1 MADIL
6 LEGRDL
12 KKYYPVTKGILQRT
26 VGWVRAVDGVSFTI
40 ERGKTLSL
48 VGESGAGKT
57 TVAKQILLLE
67 QLTSGT
73 ILFEGKDVYKF
84 TKSQL
89 KTEYRPRVQSVQQN
103 PWSSMN
109 PRMRVRDIVAEPLVV
124 NTKHSKEQIQSRV
137 QELLKQVGLAP
148 NHTDY
153 YPHEFSGGQ
162 RQRIAVARALA
173 LNPSLV
179 VLDEPVSA
187 LDVSIRAQIMNLL
200 KDLQEQYNLSYLV
213 IAHNLATVRFMSHS
227 VAIMYLGQIVE
238 YGEAEEVFSQP
249 LHPYTRALM
258 SASILKLPE
267 DEDQKI
273 TPIILSG
280 EMPSPLNP
288 PPGCRFHTRCAEA
301 IDICSKEEPELRVI
315 GKHQVRCHIYD
326 DASVQSALS
335 SGLHPGTEGRPQ
347 QP

>member
-12 KKYYPVTKGILQRT
+12 TKHYPVTRGFLQRI
-26 VGWVRAVDGVSFTI
+26 VGWVRAVDGISFTI

-57 TVAKQILLLE
+57 TTAKAVLLLE
-67 QLTSGT
+67 RLTSGS
-73 ILFEGKDVYKF
+73 ILFEGKDIQQF
-84 TKSQL
+84 SQSQL
-89 KTEYRPRVQSVQQN
+89 KSEYRPRVQAVQQN

-109 PRMRVRDIVAEPLVV
+109 PRMRVRDIIAEPLVV
-124 NTKHSKEQIQSRV
+124 NTKQSKKEIRSRV
-137 QELLKQVGLAP
+137 LELLDHVGIEAYGA
-148 NHTDY
+148 DR

-200 KDLQEQYNLSYLV
+200 KDLQNQHNLSYLV
-213 IAHNLATVRFMSHS
+213 IAHNLATVRYMSHS

-238 YGEAEEVFSQP
+238 YGEAEELFKQP
-249 LHPYTRALM
+249 LHPYTKALI
-258 SASILKLPE
+258 SASLLTLPE
-267 DEDQKI
+267 DEGKGTQ
-273 TPIILSG
+273 PIILSG

-288 PPGCRFHTRCAEA
+288 PSGCRFHTRCAEA
-301 IDICSKEEPELRVI
+301 GEKCSKDVPEMRVI
-315 GKHQVRCHIYD
+315 GNHRSNAITMI
-326 DASVQSALS
+326 S
-335 SGLHPGTEGRPQ
+335 
-347 QP
+347 

>member
-1 MADIL
+1 MADII

-12 KKYYPVTKGILQRT
+12 KKYYPVTKGLLQRT
-26 VGWVRAVDGVSFTI
+26 IGWVRAVDGISFTV

-57 TVAKQILLLE
+57 TAAKAVLLLE
-67 QLTSGT
+67 KLTSGT
-73 ILFEGKDVYKF
+73 ILFEGEDVYKF
-84 TKSQL
+84 SKSQL
-89 KTEYRPRVQSVQQN
+89 KSQYRPRVQSVQQN

-109 PRMRVRDIVAEPLVV
+109 PRMRVRDIIAEPLVV
-124 NTKHSKEQIQSRV
+124 NTKKSKEEIRSRV
-137 QELLKQVGLAP
+137 LELLEQVGLSPDQA
-148 NHTDY
+148 DY

-173 LNPSLV
+173 LNPSLL

-238 YGEAEEVFSQP
+238 YGEAEALFTRP
-249 LHPYTRALM
+249 LHPYTKALI
-258 SASILKLPE
+258 SASMLTLPE
-267 DEDQKI
+267 DEDKGVEK
-273 TPIILSG
+273 IILSG
-280 EMPSPLNP
+280 EMPSPLDP
-288 PPGCRFHTRCAEA
+288 PPGCRFHTRCVEA
-301 IDICSKEEPELRVI
+301 MDICSKVVPEAKVI
-315 GKHQVRCHIYD
+315 GKQRVKCHIYSD
-326 DASVQSALS
+326 PSVQSAIS
-335 SGLHPGTEGRPQ
+335 SEHPDSAGRPEQ
-347 QP
+347 T

>member
-1 MADIL
+1 MADVL
-6 LEGRDL
+6 MEGHDL
-12 KKYYPVTKGILQRT
+12 KKYYPVTRGLLQRT

-57 TVAKQILLLE
+57 TIAKAILLLE
-67 QLTSGT
+67 RLTSGS
-73 ILFEGKDVYKF
+73 IFFEGKDLQLF
-84 TKSQL
+84 SRSQL
-89 KTEYRPRVQSVQQN
+89 KTAYRENVQAVQQN

-109 PRMRVRDIVAEPLVV
+109 PRMRVRDIIAEPLVV
-124 NTKHSKEQIQSRV
+124 NTKQSKQQIRSRV
-137 QELLKQVGLAP
+137 LELLEQVGLMQDAA
-148 NHTDY
+148 DR

-200 KDLQEQYNLSYLV
+200 KDLQAQHNLSYMV
-213 IAHNLATVRFMSHS
+213 IAHNLATVRYMSHS

-238 YGEAEEVFSQP
+238 YGEEEELFKHP

-258 SASILKLPE
+258 SASLLTLPE
-267 DEDQKI
+267 DEDKGAEK
-273 TPIILSG
+273 IILSG

-288 PPGCRFHTRCAEA
+288 PAGCRFHTRCVEA
-301 IDICSKEEPELRVI
+301 MPECSQTVPLLRDV
-315 GKHQVRCHIYD
+315 GGGHQVACIR
-326 DASVQSALS
+326 V
-335 SGLHPGTEGRPQ
+335 
-347 QP
+347 

>member
-1 MADIL
+1 MADVL
-6 LEGRDL
+6 MEGHDL
-12 KKYYPVTKGILQRT
+12 KKYYPVTRGLLQRT

-57 TVAKQILLLE
+57 TIAKAILLLE
-67 QLTSGT
+67 RLTSGS
-73 ILFEGKDVYKF
+73 IFFEGKDLQRF
-84 TKSQL
+84 SRSQL
-89 KTEYRPRVQSVQQN
+89 KTAYRENVQAVQQN

-109 PRMRVRDIVAEPLVV
+109 PRMRVRDIIAEPLVV
-124 NTKHSKEQIQSRV
+124 NTKQSKQQIRSRV
-137 QELLKQVGLAP
+137 LELLEQVGLMQDAA
-148 NHTDY
+148 DR

-200 KDLQEQYNLSYLV
+200 KDLQAQHNLSYMV
-213 IAHNLATVRFMSHS
+213 IAHNLATVRYMSHS

-238 YGEAEEVFSQP
+238 YGEEEDLFKHP

-258 SASILKLPE
+258 SASLLTLPE
-267 DEDQKI
+267 DEDKGAEK
-273 TPIILSG
+273 IILSG

-288 PPGCRFHTRCAEA
+288 PAGCRFHARCVEA
-301 IDICSKEEPELRVI
+301 MPECSQTVPLLRDV
-315 GKHQVRCHIYD
+315 GGGHQVACIR
-326 DASVQSALS
+326 V
-335 SGLHPGTEGRPQ
+335 
-347 QP
+347 

>member
-1 MADIL
+1 MAETL

-12 KKYYPVTKGILQRT
+12 TKHYPVTRGLLQHT
-26 VGWVRAVDGVSFTI
+26 VGWVRAVDGVSFTV

-57 TVAKQILLLE
+57 TTAKMVLLLE
-67 QLTSGT
+67 RLTSGS
-73 ILFEGKDVYKF
+73 ILFKGKDLNQF
-84 TKSQL
+84 TPSQL
-89 KTEYRPRVQSVQQN
+89 KTEYRPRVQAVQQN

-109 PRMRVRDIVAEPLVV
+109 PRMRVRDIIAEPLVV
-124 NTKHSKEQIQSRV
+124 NTKQSKKEIRSRV
-137 QELLKQVGLAP
+137 LELLDQVGLRSDHAD
-148 NHTDY
+148 H

-200 KDLQEQYNLSYLV
+200 KDLQVKHNLSYLI
-213 IAHNLATVRFMSHS
+213 IAHNLATVRYMSHS

-238 YGEAEEVFSQP
+238 YGEAEELFERP
-249 LHPYTRALM
+249 LHPYTRALI
-258 SASILKLPE
+258 SASLLTLPE
-267 DEDQKI
+267 DDDQEI
-273 TPIILSG
+273 EQIILSG

-301 IDICSKEEPELRVI
+301 QERCSRVVPEARVVGRQRI
-315 GKHQVRCHIYD
+315 KCHHY
-326 DASVQSALS
+326 A
-335 SGLHPGTEGRPQ
+335 
-347 QP
+347 